1 MPQENIMK
9 DQLNEKLLHLLDLR
23 PTQNYD
29 ILDFGCGSGELLGAI
44 HKILPE
50 GSKLIGID
58 SSAKVIGDAKNS
70 YPHIDFRHEKFVD
83 AFNFSDAS
91 FDIVIS
97 VDTIE
102 CIPNKPAL
110 ISEINRVLKKDGKVL
125 TAHWDWDT
133 QVYYS
138 EHKRIIRNFVTEFA
152 DWQQEWMETS
162 DGQMGRKLWGLFQG
176 CGLFKGDME
185 TYSLVET
192 EYKQGK
198 YGYDRL
204 HDLAGLVNQRRL
216 DISEYKMILD
226 EMETLHE
233 TDKYFYSLNSYI
245 YIGRKA

>member
-1 MPQENIMK
+1 MLQENIMK
-9 DQLNEKLLHLLDLR
+9 DQLNEKLLHLLDLK
-23 PTQNYD
+23 PTQNCD
-29 ILDFGCGSGELLGAI
+29 ILDFGCGSGELLGTI
-44 HKILPE
+44 HDILPE
-50 GSKLIGID
+50 SSKLIGID
-58 SSAKVIGDAKNS
+58 SSEKSIKEAKNN
-70 YPHIDFRHEKFVD
+70 YPFIDFHHEKFVD
-83 AFNFSDAS
+83 AFNFPDAS

-102 CIPNKPAL
+102 CVPNKPAL
-110 ISEINRVLKKDGKVL
+110 ISEINRMLKKDGKVL
-125 TAHWDWDT
+125 AVHWDWDT

-138 EHKRIIRNFVTEFA
+138 EQKVIIRKFVTEFS
-152 DWQQEWMETS
+152 DWQQDWMESS

-176 CGLFKGDME
+176 CGLFKGNIE
-185 TYSLVET
+185 TYSLLET

-204 HDLAGLVNQRRL
+204 HDLAGLVNQGKL

-226 EMETLHE
+226 EMKTLHE